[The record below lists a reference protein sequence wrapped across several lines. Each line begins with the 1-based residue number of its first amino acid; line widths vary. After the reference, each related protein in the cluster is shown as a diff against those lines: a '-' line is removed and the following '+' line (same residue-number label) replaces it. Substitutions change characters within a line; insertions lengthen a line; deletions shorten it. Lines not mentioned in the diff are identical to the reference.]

1 MTFAKPHTMSRFAVL
16 ALLALTAAACGGS
29 SSSSTSST
37 TSSAATSTPSTTA
50 SSTTT
55 ASTQAQSTSTATS
68 AAPAGP
74 VQCTAAQLH
83 LSFLGGQAATGHGLL
98 GFALR
103 NTGSGSCHTYGYPG
117 VLFLDR
123 SGAPLPTTPDH
134 TTNDYFGS
142 LPLAGVT
149 LSSGATA
156 SFRLGVT
163 HGINSTAGC
172 GTAYALQVIPPNDT
186 ATLRVSIPNG
196 AYECRKVTVSPVVTG
211 SSAYP

>member
-1 MTFAKPHTMSRFAVL
+1 VIFAKPHKMSRFAVV
-16 ALLALTAAACGGS
+16 ALLALTAAGCGASG
-29 SSSSTSST
+29 SSSTSST
-37 TSSAATSTPSTTA
+37 TSAAATSTPATTA
-50 SSTTT
+50 TSTTT
-55 ASTQAQSTSTATS
+55 ASAQTQSTGAGTS

-74 VQCTAAQLH
+74 VQCRADQLQ

-98 GFALR
+98 GFELR
-103 NTGSGSCHTYGYPG
+103 NTGTGSCHTYGYPG
-117 VLFLDR
+117 VLFLNR

-186 ATLRVSIPNG
+186 ATLKVSIPNG
-196 AYECRKVTVSPVVTG
+196 AYECRTVTVSPVVPG